1 MDEWKPGDPE
11 DWGDHVGVP
20 DIAYMGYINNGYD
33 NERPS
38 YGTYSNKA
46 DILGKEAW
54 NKYMDCKDME
64 ALDLINRALSY
75 NNSHANNW
83 NTKAII
89 LQELKRYAESDDCYK
104 KSLRLRKSKIVIENR
119 ARMLKKWSMKLS
131 DEKNYNKALNII
143 NEAIDELSKI
153 QTEENLESYESH
165 KRNIIFLRDYTRKC
179 EEQERVLKN
188 IGKEKLITLTGTKYY
203 EEFEKVNIGS
213 LLRLVKE
220 PENEQDPNA
229 IAVYFKEEK
238 IGYVANSDYTASDLT
253 LKASEL
259 QDIGENTYA
268 EYLMHYE
275 KGYFI
280 LKIKGDLNG

>member
-179 EEQERVLKN
+179 EEQERVLKK